1 MKQQTENCPL
11 CQKLNRCAVTLGG
24 DINECWCNTQPY
36 LTKEGLTKVLTEE
49 VLVTLDGSA
58 CICESCLNSIKAEL
72 AMKHALYKQV
82 D

>member
-1 MKQQTENCPL
+1 MKQPTENCPL
-11 CQKLNRCAVTLGG
+11 CQQLNACAVTSGG
-24 DINECWCNTQPY
+24 DINDCWCNKQPY

-49 VLVTLDGSA
+49 MLAALDGKA

-72 AMKHALYKQV
+72 AVEHALYKQV